1 MSVMTIQRS
10 ISEEP
15 PKIEN
20 PQRRAPMATPLAK
33 RHTQPTP
40 STPYRTL
47 PQILPSGGFASR
59 GRSPESLRS
68 LRDRLYSGDRAQHD
82 PLGGQKFSTDQA
94 APDHINNDTQH
105 SNLEPRSHV
114 DVEAGPLVQP
124 LPHAKAISVH
134 ETLGTP
140 LLQDTQ
146 ALGQQSPVLSSN
158 TTKACF
164 RAISVL
170 LLGAAA
176 ALLGVTVASTV
187 QAMCAMHAA
196 TAARPQ
202 MSLDFIL
209 RLARADNRCLGVV
222 DVKAQSQVVL
232 QTCSASGA
240 QQFLLLKKATFDQG
254 LMMLCA

>member
-40 STPYRTL
+40 KTPNQVT
-47 PQILPSGGFASR
+47 
-59 GRSPESLRS
+59 
-68 LRDRLYSGDRAQHD
+68 
-82 PLGGQKFSTDQA
+82 
-94 APDHINNDTQH
+94 PDHNNKDKQH
-105 SNLEPRSHV
+105 NNVEPGS
-114 DVEAGPLVQP
+114 
-124 LPHAKAISVH
+124 KAISVH
-134 ETLGTP
+134 QTLGTP
-140 LLQDTQ
+140 LLLDTQ
-146 ALGQQSPVLSSN
+146 ALGQESPALSSN
-158 TTKACF
+158 TTKARF
-164 RAISVL
+164 RAISAL
-170 LLGAAA
+170 LLWAVA
-176 ALLGVTVASTV
+176 ALLGVTVGSTV
-187 QAMCAMHAA
+187 QAMRAMHAA